1 MDEQAAKATSKPN
14 LRLVP
19 QTPPPL
25 TAEGA
30 GAPTQGEMPFA
41 VVEGEPVTELP
52 RDLYI
57 PPYALEV
64 FLEAF
69 EGPLDLLLYLIRR
82 QNLDIL
88 DIPIAEISRQYVQY
102 IELMKEIQF
111 ELAGEYLVMAA
122 TLAEIKSRML
132 LPRSGDGDE
141 DEEDPRAEL
150 VRRLQEYER
159 FKRAAH
165 DIDELERMERDVLQA
180 SADVIERT
188 IVTKLPDITLKELL
202 LVFKEALERSSMF
215 AHHHVRREPLSVR
228 ERMSNILVTLQAER
242 YVDFIRLFD
251 PAEGR
256 IGVTVTFLAIL
267 ELLKEHLISV
277 VQAEAFGPI
286 HIRGAEPVDS
296 AGAEEL
302 PKIAQE
308 AGAEEL

>member
-1 MDEQAAKATSKPN
+1 VTEEAVKPGKPN

-19 QTPPPL
+19 ATPPPL
-25 TAEGA
+25 VAETG
-30 GAPTQGEMPFA
+30 GPTQGEMPFA
-41 VVEGEPVTELP
+41 VVEGEPITELP

-102 IELMKEIQF
+102 IELMKEIHF

-132 LPRSGDGDE
+132 LPRSADGEE

-159 FKRAAH
+159 FKKAAG
-165 DIDELERMERDVLQA
+165 DIDALERLERDVLQA
-180 SADVIERT
+180 SADIGERPV
-188 IVTKLPDITLKELL
+188 VTKLPDITLKELL
-202 LVFKEALERSSMF
+202 IVFKDALDRSTMF

-228 ERMSNILVTLQAER
+228 ERMSAILVTLQSER
-242 YVDFIRLFD
+242 YMDFQRLFD
-251 PAEGR
+251 PLEGR

-267 ELLKEHLISV
+267 ELVKESLIDI

-286 HIRGAEPVDS
+286 HIRASQASPGPAELSEDRVHLS
-296 AGAEEL
+296 ATDDQYNG
-302 PKIAQE
+302 
-308 AGAEEL
+308 